1 MAALEDGHWWYR
13 GLRRL
18 VVSMLD
24 CIEDPSLS
32 ARSSD
37 GALRLLDAGAGT
49 GGMLRTFETAMR
61 SRDRELALVAV
72 DVSELACTT
81 TRRRVGRAE
90 THQASVLALPFD
102 EGTFDVVLCLNVLEH
117 GQVEPD
123 IALAEIYRVLAPGGA
138 AIVNVS
144 AYQWLLSYHDEA
156 VGQVRR
162 FDRKGLSEALG
173 RAQFRVE
180 RVSYWNSVLFPLMVL
195 RRKMLPRG
203 DGGSD
208 VRPNGRFADV
218 VGRWALLVEHA
229 LIVRGIDLPFGGAVI
244 AVARRER

>member
-18 VVSMLD
+18 VVSLLD
-24 CIEDPSLS
+24 GIEDDSLP
-32 ARSSD
+32 ARSAD

-49 GGMLRTFETAMR
+49 GGMLRTFATAMG

-72 DVSELACTT
+72 DVSELACAT
-81 TRRRVGRAE
+81 TRRRVDGAE

-102 EGTFDVVLCLNVLEH
+102 EGTFDVALCLNVLEH

-123 IALAEIYRVLAPGGA
+123 IALAELHRVLSPGGA

-162 FDRKGLSEALG
+162 FDRQGLRAALE

-180 RVSYWNSVLFPLMVL
+180 RVSYWNSVLFPFMVL
-195 RRKMLPRG
+195 RRKVLPRG

-208 VRPNGRFADV
+208 VRPVGRLADA

-229 LIVRGIDLPFGGAVI
+229 LIVRGFDLPFGGGVI
-244 AVARRER
+244 AVARREW